1 MSDDKVTP
9 FRKRPDPIEALKEA
23 ETNFEGDVLGA
34 IKAAMDANM
43 PESMIIG
50 VLYRVMNDLD
60 FGAIVFLPDG
70 DEPA

>member
-23 ETNFEGDVLGA
+23 EINFEGDVLGA
-34 IKAAMDANM
+34 IKAARDANL
-43 PESMIIG
+43 PESMITG

-60 FGAIVFLPDG
+60 FGIVVFEPDG

>member
-1 MSDDKVTP
+1 MSDEKVTP
-9 FRKRPDPIEALKEA
+9 FRKRPDPIAELKEA
-23 ETNFEGDVLGA
+23 EINFEGDLLGA
-34 IKAAMDANM
+34 IKVAKDAQM
-43 PESMIIG
+43 PDSMIIG

>member
-9 FRKRPDPIEALKEA
+9 FRKRKDPIEALKEA
-23 ETNFEGDVLGA
+23 EINFEGDVLGA
-34 IKAAMDANM
+34 IKAAQDANM

-60 FGAIVFLPDG
+60 FGAIIFEPDG